1 MKKYIIAI
9 SLGCLAITTLAY
21 ADFTP
26 STWKYMKPITMSA
39 TDATSGYVKVYLDRD
54 VSFTAKP
61 DLSDIRVVADSASE
75 VPYQVVVD
83 RSRSERG
90 YVGGTLHDLSLSG
103 GKTMFM
109 LDLLESGITHDHL
122 TILTSSKNF
131 KHKVSV
137 YAADKSLSMTDASW
151 RLLTNAGYIYN
162 YSDQTAGFN
171 AGSGEILYP
180 ENTSRYLRVVIEVG
194 EGSDVVVSSAQ
205 VARERTFAATQSIM
219 ESSASVT
226 QNTLM
231 KSTEVVV
238 DLGGKGLPTHQI
250 TLTSSDTHNFSR
262 RAKVEG
268 SNDGSNWQNLA
279 QGELFK
285 LSTTLFVGEHLALEY
300 PETDMRYLRVVI
312 FNNDDQPIAWVP
324 RAVISG
330 VDRSVVFAAVPGKE
344 YALYY
349 GNEKAFMSQ
358 YDLARFFQYI
368 ESTQLTHATLG
379 AQVMNPA
386 YTPPAPKAVPYSE
399 KTPNILNFVLVFL
412 VVVITALIVWY
423 LKKLKLSD
431 RGQKP

>member
-9 SLGCLAITTLAY
+9 SLAAMAIAPLAY

-26 STWKYMKPITMSA
+26 STWIYMKPIMMTA
-39 TDATSGYVKVYLDRD
+39 TDASSQYVKVYLDRD
-54 VSFTAKP
+54 VSFTAKS
-61 DLSDIRVVADSASE
+61 DLSDIRVVADKTSE

-83 RSRSERG
+83 RSRSEHG
-90 YVGGTLHDLSLSG
+90 YVGGKLHDLSLAS

-109 LDLLESGITHDHL
+109 LDLSEAGVIHDHL
-122 TILTSSKNF
+122 TIFTSSKNF

-137 YAADKSLSMTDASW
+137 YAADKPLSMTDASW

-162 YSDQTAGFN
+162 FSDQAASFD
-171 AGSGEILYP
+171 AGSGEVLYP
-180 ENTSRYLRVVIEVG
+180 ENTSRYLRVVIEAG
-194 EGSDVVVSSAQ
+194 EGGDVVVSSAQ
-205 VARERTFAATQSIM
+205 VARERTFAATQSVM

-226 QNTLM
+226 QNMVM

-238 DLGGKGLPTHQI
+238 DLGGRGLPTHQI
-250 TLTSSDTHNFSR
+250 TLTTSDTRNFSR
-262 RAKVEG
+262 RANVQG

-312 FNNDDQPIAWVP
+312 FNNDDQPIELVP

-330 VDRSVVFAAVPGKE
+330 IDRSVVFAAVPGKE

-349 GNEKAFMSQ
+349 GNEKAFMPQ

-368 ESTQLTHATLG
+368 ESTQLTHAALG
-379 AQVMNPA
+379 AQAMNPA
-386 YTPPAPKAVPYSE
+386 YTPPTPKAVPYSE

-412 VVVITALIVWY
+412 VVVITGLTIWY